1 MARASERWNLEPVSR
16 LPWRGNCS
24 DRRQTMAP
32 TAKTKA
38 RQAAERKSKGS
49 VRTQGASSS
58 RANDRTISAIELLE
72 QDHREVESF
81 FEEYA
86 ELNDDGQKA
95 ELAAKICLVLKVH
108 AQIEEEIFYPEARR
122 ATEDDDLLDEA
133 AVEHAGAKNLIT
145 EIEAMRVAD
154 DLFDA
159 KIKVLGDQ
167 IRHHVKEGEQKLF
180 PAAEA
185 AKMDLEGLGKELAA
199 RKAEL
204 MSQLSREPSN
214 AE

>member
-1 MARASERWNLEPVSR
+1 MP
-16 LPWRGNCS
+16 
-24 DRRQTMAP
+24 T

-49 VRTQGASSS
+49 VRSQEAGRS
-58 RANDRTISAIELLE
+58 RADGRTMSAIELLE

-81 FEEYA
+81 FEEYE
-86 ELNDDGQKA
+86 ELNDDDQKA
-95 ELAAKICLVLKVH
+95 ELAAKICLALKVH

-133 AVEHAGAKNLIT
+133 AVEHAGAKNLIS
-145 EIEAMRVAD
+145 EIDAMRVGD
-154 DLFDA
+154 HLFDA

-167 IRHHVKEGEQKLF
+167 IRHHIKEEEQELF
-180 PAAEA
+180 PEAEA

>member
-1 MARASERWNLEPVSR
+1 MA
-16 LPWRGNCS
+16 
-24 DRRQTMAP
+24 T

-49 VRTQGASSS
+49 VRTQEASSG
-58 RANDRTISAIELLE
+58 RADDRTMSAIELLE
-72 QDHREVESF
+72 QDHREVESI
-81 FEEYA
+81 FEEY
-86 ELNDDGQKA
+86 EKLKDDGQKT
-95 ELAAKICLVLKVH
+95 ELAAKICLALKVH

-122 ATEDDDLLDEA
+122 ATEDGDLLDEA
-133 AVEHAGAKNLIT
+133 TVEHAGAKNLIS
-145 EIEAMRVAD
+145 EIEAMKVGD

-167 IRHHVKEGEQKLF
+167 IRHHIMEEEQELF
-180 PAAEA
+180 PEAEA

-204 MSQLSREPSN
+204 MSQFSRERSN